1 MLVFLVNCIRKA
13 GEKPELSVGP
23 AAAAGATKLGA
34 IKMISGSR
42 LPPYIIDHH
51 NVNVTQART
60 LVLAGVG

>member
-42 LPPYIIDHH
+42 LPPYIMDHH
-51 NVNVTQART
+51 SLTQART
-60 LVLAGVG
+60 LVLAGME